1 MRGTVSLALRIFTL
15 ALLLGWQ
22 AVAVGASGAHFCQKQ
37 VESRSDECRCPHGE
51 AKASHGEPELRMD
64 CCDEPGWEL
73 PPPTFADLS
82 SHSLVAASPQAPA
95 PAWAA
100 IRPPEAGRLPSF
112 ALWETPRAQGP
123 PVFLRIRTLL
133 L

>member
-37 VESRSDECRCPHGE
+37 AESRSDECRCPHGE
-51 AKASHGEPELRMD
+51 LLKDVKASHGQPELRMD
-64 CCDEPGWEL
+64 CCDEPGWER

-82 SHSLVAASPQAPA
+82 SHSLPAAPA
-95 PAWAA
+95 PASPV
-100 IRPPEAGRLPSF
+100 IRPSELGRLPSF

-133 L
+133 I